1 MAIKNSAFHHIW
13 LGQAVDGLLLV
24 DSESKVSKQRR
35 HEVQSKFEKLAQ
47 SFLDGEGIPR
57 GQLDDVLALTREVVE
72 DFFRQ
77 TYGKRHVTEGVCILK
92 N

>member
-1 MAIKNSAFHHIW
+1 M
-13 LGQAVDGLLLV
+13 
-24 DSESKVSKQRR
+24 DSEGKVSEQRR

-47 SFLDGEGIPR
+47 SLLDGEGIPR
-57 GQLDDVLALTREVVE
+57 GQLNDVPALTCEVVE

-77 TYGKRHVTEGVCILK
+77 TCNKRHVTEGVCILK

>member
-1 MAIKNSAFHHIW
+1 MFIAYGWDKT
-13 LGQAVDGLLLV
+13 LLV
-24 DSESKVSKQRR
+24 DSEGKVSEQRR

-47 SFLDGEGIPR
+47 SLLDGEGIPR
-57 GQLDDVLALTREVVE
+57 GQLDDVPALTREVVE

-77 TYGKRHVTEGVCILK
+77 TYDKRHVTEEVCILK

>member
-1 MAIKNSAFHHIW
+1 M
-13 LGQAVDGLLLV
+13 
-24 DSESKVSKQRR
+24 DSEGKVSEQRR

-47 SFLDGEGIPR
+47 SLLHGEGIPR
-57 GQLDDVLALTREVVE
+57 GQLDDVPALTREVVE

-77 TYGKRHVTEGVCILK
+77 THVTEGVCILK